1 MGEIVF
7 FDHAQELG
15 TIAPGFVHLIPKGLA
30 IVAHLPKAFVEVC
43 GITVVVVVGRV
54 VHFQALSSPVFS
66 STPALEMVLGSS
78 PGSSALSV
86 LLGTIFLLRR
96 AVAWSFPA
104 GLLRIVGGFI
114 GRAGPTMGWSVAVG
128 TIASASASAPTST
141 STIVSSSAPSTLC
154 PFSSSDVSPAPST
167 GAVGHRI
174 VAPSS
179 GSFAHCSRCEIGAA
193 PVFSNLVMPRRR
205 G

>member
-15 TIAPGFVHLIPKGLA
+15 TIAPGFVHLIPKCLA

-114 GRAGPTMGWSVAVG
+114 GRAVPTMGWSVADG
-128 TIASASASAPTST
+128 TFASASAPTST

-179 GSFAHCSRCEIGAA
+179 GSFAHCSRCEIGGA
-193 PVFSNLVMPRRR
+193 PVFSNLVMLRRR